1 MGFSVSNC
9 GFLADGIGAMAA
21 FPPEFGVEIQVEFG
35 TEYYWKKVLSKIMA
49 GRTGNLSIHGQ
60 FTDIDLAS
68 PELDEE
74 ATLEYFR
81 WGFDRYN
88 QFGATHFVIHPDGKL
103 ERPTPENE
111 VAALRSRAIDRIG
124 KLSDMAKAQGVNL
137 LVENLRP
144 KGYGL
149 VFDQEAFIDLFRQL
163 PEVGCLIDTGHLCL
177 SRWSFREVLSALG
190 ERIFAYHIN
199 DTFGLLDEHRPVGQG
214 IIDWADFFNAYKVYT
229 PEAEMVLEY
238 KGCTVEETVANA
250 RVIETILRLA

>member
-21 FPPEFGVEIQVEFG
+21 FPKEFGVEIQVEFG
-35 TEYYWKKVLSKIMA
+35 TEYYWKKVLGKIMD

-68 PELDEE
+68 PELDEA

-81 WGFDRYN
+81 WGFDRYV
-88 QFGATHFVIHPDGKL
+88 QFGASHFVIHPDGKL
-103 ERPTPENE
+103 EKPTPEAE

-124 KLSDMAKAQGVNL
+124 KLSEMAKAQGVNL

-149 VFDQEAFIDLFRQL
+149 VFDQKEFIDLFRQL

-177 SRWSFREVLSALG
+177 SHWQFGEVLPAL
-190 ERIFAYHIN
+190 RDKIFAYHIN

-214 IIDWADFFNAYKVYT
+214 IIDWAEFFRLYKANT
-229 PEAEMVLEY
+229 PHAEMVLEY

-250 RVIETILRLA
+250 RLIETICRLA